1 MKTMNKSLIAIALSL
16 AGLATMP
23 SAHASGAIAG
33 ATLPEQITQE
43 LTAVEQLNNAIQQV
57 QQGFQSLYNQALNLK
72 NIGQDPTQNLNSLL
86 NGLISTAGQ
95 ASMLSYAGQNITA
108 QFQNLYPGWQP
119 GQDYGQQYQNWNNTT
134 QTNLQNELTAAGLQA
149 QNFQTETDALNSAKQ
164 LSQTAQGR
172 LQAIQ
177 AGNQISSMMVQ
188 QLQLLR
194 QLVLNQQQS
203 QVAYQMQQAQAE
215 QSTNNQARQAV
226 NSFVGTNGA
235 SGLESAGSLTMGSP
249 IGNYGQ

>member
-1 MKTMNKSLIAIALSL
+1 MKKTAIALSL
-16 AGLATMP
+16 LALLP
-23 SAHASGAIAG
+23 SAPAFASGSIAG
-33 ATLPEQITQE
+33 ATLPEQIVQE
-43 LTAVEQLNNAIQQV
+43 ATMVEQLNQAIQQV

-86 NGLISTAGQ
+86 NSLISTAGQ

-149 QNFQTETDALNSAKQ
+149 QNFQTETDALNAAKQ
-164 LSQTAQGR
+164 LSQNAQGR

-194 QLVLNQQQS
+194 QLVLNEQQS
-203 QVAYQMQQAQAE
+203 QVAYRMQQQQAE
-215 QSTNNQARQAV
+215 QAADNQANQALQ
-226 NSFVGTNGA
+226 SFVGTG
-235 SGLESAGSLTMGSP
+235 GSNALGSVGSMSIGSP
-249 IGNYGQ
+249 FPNYGQ